1 MCVCVSGCWIC
12 GSDKPTENQKKRETF
27 FGFFFREPMR
37 DSQAEYEPAPRDELE
52 AEDDETLERKE
63 RRALERR
70 RRDEAQER
78 VRAKLEAL
86 FWVAAS
92 GCVLW
97 YGDGKRDFFSV
108 LVRDGRIARGWLAA
122 SLASFAL
129 NLCIY
134 LYLAVWLGLVKGSTE
149 DWNVSSPY
157 AIPAGTLLG
166 IFSFFT
172 FSIAAWP
179 VWYVLAPVIAFVLL
193 LGFVSAF
200 HFVPSFGNKE
210 D

>member
-1 MCVCVSGCWIC
+1 MV
-12 GSDKPTENQKKRETF
+12 PTENQKKRETF
-27 FGFFFREPMR
+27 FGVFFREPMR
-37 DSQAEYEPAPRDELE
+37 EAEYEPAPRDELE